1 MTDLLTDPASDLTAT
16 LRIHE
21 PAPHIIA
28 FYDGRIPGRR
38 MYGDEPNWFDDGAYE
53 LGVATYAIVDGG
65 EALVYDTH
73 ISLGHAEIIRATLR
87 QRGVERP
94 RVVLSHWHADHVA
107 GNAVFADCEI
117 LAQPAT
123 FELLV
128 ANRADLEGGIPPIA
142 PLVMPNR
149 TVTDG
154 TVLRVGAVEVTV
166 RHFDIHS
173 RDGTVL
179 FLTETGLL
187 LAGDT
192 LEDPITYVAEPERLD
207 AHLEGL
213 KRLSQLDVKSI
224 LPNHGAEA
232 RIAAGGYGPHLI
244 AATKAY
250 VQALKRL
257 AGFPDTPLEPLDE
270 LLGEDIAAGTLEMFE
285 PYRRV
290 HDRNVEK
297 LRAVRSRTSQ

>member
-1 MTDLLTDPASDLTAT
+1 MSTLPIDPMHDLTAT

-21 PAPHIIA
+21 PAPNVIA

-38 MYGDEPNWFDDGAYE
+38 LFGNAPNWFDDGAYE

-73 ISLGHAEIIRATLR
+73 ISVAHGEIVRKTLR
-87 QRGVERP
+87 ARGVERP

-123 FELLV
+123 FELLE
-128 ANRADLEGGIPPIA
+128 ANRADLEGGVPPIA

-149 TVTDG
+149 PVADG
-154 TVLRVGAVEVTV
+154 EVLKVGKVAVTV

-173 RDGTVL
+173 CDGTVL
-179 FLTETGLL
+179 FLAETGLL

-192 LEDPITYVAEPERLD
+192 LEDPITYVAEPGRLE
-207 AHLEGL
+207 AHLAGL
-213 KRLSQLDVKSI
+213 QRLSRLGARAI
-224 LPNHGAEA
+224 LPNHGAES
-232 RIAAGGYGPHLI
+232 RIAGGGYGPELI
-244 AATKAY
+244 AATRRY
-250 VQALKRL
+250 VEALKGIVG
-257 AGFPDTPLEPLDE
+257 ADAPLLPLDE
-270 LLGEDIAAGTLEMFE
+270 LLAADAASGTLEMFE
-285 PYRRV
+285 PYRRI

-297 LRAVRSRTSQ
+297 VRAAGR